1 MIPLPFD
8 YKSSIC
14 EIRTLG
20 NEFLETAVLDKITGD
35 YIQLKSRAA
44 DLPIMRTNSQI
55 KLCIFNARLGFR
67 VVLGTVYTS
76 TYQFMKVTEI
86 IGITDKD
93 RRKFFRV
100 GLELGAAAYY
110 SRENSLEFTKKVSI
124 RIKDLSLSG
133 LRFEMEPHPLV
144 GDEFLVELMLG
155 DDTLNCLCRVV
166 RRIDP
171 TEEALIAA
179 RKQPKE
185 KQPHTEFGCEFIFDD
200 ILDTDPLLSFLFKQ
214 QSYQM
219 RKARNRRS

>member
-8 YKSSIC
+8 YKNSIC

-55 KLCIFNARLGFR
+55 KLCIFNSKLGFR
-67 VVLGTVYTS
+67 VVLGSVYTS
-76 TYQFMKVTEI
+76 TYEFMKVAEVI
-86 IGITDKD
+86 SVTDRD

-100 GLELGAAAYY
+100 GIDLGASAYY
-110 SRENSLEFTKKVSI
+110 TRENSIEFTKKVSI

-133 LRFEMEPHPLV
+133 LRFEMKPHPLV
-144 GDEFLVELMLG
+144 GDEFLVELTLG
-155 DDTLNCLCRVV
+155 GDVFNCLCRVV

-179 RKQPKE
+179 RKLPKE
-185 KQPHTEFGCEFIFDD
+185 KQPHTEFGCEFVFDEA
-200 ILDTDPLLSFLFKQ
+200 LDTDPLLSFLFKQ

-219 RKARNRRS
+219 RKARSRRT